1 MLPHP
6 FVSLFGVHISRPLA
20 YLDPGSGSYLLQL
33 LVAAI
38 LGAALA
44 LRVYWSRIK
53 RIFTR
58 KRSQDP
64 ADKPDEQ

>member
-1 MLPHP
+1 MTT
-6 FVSLFGVHISRPLA
+6 SLVGATLAAILTRPLA

-33 LVAAI
+33 LVAVI

-44 LRVYWSRIK
+44 LRVYWGRIK
-53 RIFTR
+53 SLFTR
-58 KRSQDP
+58 KPGDDP